1 MKKVFKLC
9 KFVFMVAFIFGGWTL
24 AAASLHVVHAPGA
37 MLWNKVPYNVRVVP
51 KSNLTFKDTF
61 VDTTK
66 WTVADLDAHPEF
78 VARLQ
83 QANRTCLIEQAE
95 KTPAPSQ
102 ATASA
107 TNVEKHHVDPAPTP
121 VYTSE
126 NEHTA
131 PATPAQEKPKPKS
144 IFDFSK

>member
-9 KFVFMVAFIFGGWTL
+9 KFVFLVAFIFGGWAL
-24 AAASLHVVHAPGA
+24 AAASLHVVHAPGS
-37 MLWNKVPYNVRVVP
+37 MLWNKVPINIRVVP
-51 KSNLTFKDTF
+51 KTNLTFKGTF

-95 KTPAPSQ
+95 RTPAPSQ

-107 TNVEKHHVDPAPTP
+107 MTQNHQPQPAPAP
-121 VYTSE
+121 AYTSE
-126 NEHTA
+126 DEHPA
-131 PATPAQEKPKPKS
+131 PPTPAQEKPKPKS

>member
-9 KFVFMVAFIFGGWTL
+9 KFVFVVAFIFGGWAL
-24 AAASLHVVHAPGA
+24 AGASVHVVHAPGS

-66 WTVADLDAHPEF
+66 WTVADLDTHPEF

-83 QANRTCLIEQAE
+83 QANRSCLIEQAE
-95 KTPAPSQ
+95 RTPAPSQ

-107 TNVEKHHVDPAPTP
+107 TNIEKHQIESAPVP
-121 VYTSE
+121 GYTSE
-126 NEHTA
+126 SEHAA